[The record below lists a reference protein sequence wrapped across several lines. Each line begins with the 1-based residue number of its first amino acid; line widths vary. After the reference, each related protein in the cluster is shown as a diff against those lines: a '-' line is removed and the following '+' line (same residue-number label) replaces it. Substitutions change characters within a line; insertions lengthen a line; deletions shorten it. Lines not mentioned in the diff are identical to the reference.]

1 MIEYGVL
8 TGTPNAQLS
17 RCGRVGDGAATWY
30 ASPADIPAGGGDADG
45 GAAAGGGDDLSKTG
59 VDGVVPATALGTLS
73 PADRCADGGRGPAPT
88 GFGCTLRVMTSM
100 TRSRIPS
107 TT

>member
-59 VDGVVPATALGTLS
+59 VDGVVPATALGTLALLIGALTVVVVRRRRVS
-73 PADRCADGGRGPAPT
+73 DAP
-88 GFGCTLRVMTSM
+88 SA
-100 TRSRIPS
+100 
-107 TT
+107 